1 MIAMT
6 LEQLRIFIAVA
17 EREHLTQAALALH
30 LTPSAVSSAVRTL
43 EERYSVA
50 LFHRTGRRIELTE
63 TGRAFLSE
71 AKATVARAKEAELFL
86 AEVGDLRR
94 GSLTLH
100 ASQTIASYWLPPVL
114 MQLHSKHPGLEL
126 RVTAANTEL
135 VAAAVIDGAAEIGLV
150 EGTIESVLLS
160 QQVVARDRLVIV
172 ARPDHP
178 LAQRHNVERDD
189 LLAAR
194 WVLREA
200 GSGTRSVLTSA
211 LDAKPGQLTVELTLP
226 SNEAVRAAVRT
237 GPFLGALSELIVQ
250 ADIDAGRLVK
260 LDFTLPER
268 EFLLLRHRER
278 HRSKASLAFEGLV
291 KAQGR

>member
-17 EREHLTQAALALH
+17 EREHLTQAALSLH
-30 LTPSAVSSAVRTL
+30 LTPSAVSSAIRTL

-63 TGRAFLSE
+63 TGRAFLAE
-71 AKATVARAKEAELFL
+71 AKATVARARETELFL

-94 GSLTLH
+94 GSLTLA
-100 ASQTIASYWLPPVL
+100 ASQTIASYWLPPVV
-114 MQLHSKHPGLEL
+114 MRLHQRYPGVDL
-126 RVTAANTEL
+126 RVSAANTEL

-150 EGTIESVLLS
+150 EGAVDSPLLA
-160 QQVVARDRLVIV
+160 QRVIARDRLVVV
-172 ARPDHP
+172 ALPEHP
-178 LAQRHNVERDD
+178 LAQRRGVERDD

-211 LDAKPGQLTVELTLP
+211 LDAKPGQLAVELTLP
-226 SNEAVRAAVRT
+226 SNEAVRAAVQA

-268 EFLLLRHRER
+268 QFLMLRHRER
-278 HRSKASLAFEGLV
+278 HRSKASLAFEDM
-291 KAQGR
+291 ATAPER

>member
-1 MIAMT
+1 MT

-30 LTPSAVSSAVRTL
+30 LTPSAVSSAIRTL
-43 EERYSVA
+43 EERYAVA

-63 TGRAFLSE
+63 TGRAFLAE
-71 AKATVARAKEAELFL
+71 ARATVARAREAELFL
-86 AEVGDLRR
+86 AEVGDLKR
-94 GSLTLH
+94 GSLALH

-114 MQLHSKHPGLEL
+114 MQLHSRHPGLEL
-126 RVTAANTEL
+126 HVTAANTEL
-135 VAAAVIDGAAEIGLV
+135 VTAAVIDGAAEIGLV
-150 EGTIESVLLS
+150 EGAIESALLS
-160 QQVVARDRLVIV
+160 QQVVARDRLVIA

-178 LAQRHNVERDD
+178 LAPRRGIERDE

-194 WVLREA
+194 WILREA

-211 LDAKPGQLTVELTLP
+211 LDAEPGHLTVELTLP

-268 EFLLLRHRER
+268 EFLMLRHRER
-278 HRSKASLAFEGLV
+278 HRSKASIAFEDLV
-291 KAQGR
+291 KPQAR

>member
-1 MIAMT
+1 MT

-43 EERYSVA
+43 EDRYSVA

-63 TGRAFLSE
+63 TGRAFLTE
-71 AKATVARAKEAELFL
+71 AKATVTRAKEAELFL

-94 GSLTLH
+94 GSLSLH

-150 EGTIESVLLS
+150 EGAIDSVLLS

-178 LAQRHNVERDD
+178 LAQRHDIERDD

-211 LDAKPGQLTVELTLP
+211 LDAKPGELTVELALP

-250 ADIDAGRLVK
+250 PDIDAGRLVK

-278 HRSKASLAFEGLV
+278 HRSKASLAFEEMAKV
-291 KAQGR
+291 QAR

>member
-1 MIAMT
+1 MT
-6 LEQLRIFIAVA
+6 LDQLRIFIAVA

-43 EERYSVA
+43 EERYSIA

-63 TGRAFLSE
+63 TGRAFLAE
-71 AKATVARAKEAELFL
+71 AKATVARAREAELFL

-94 GSLTLH
+94 GSLALH

-114 MQLHSKHPGLEL
+114 MRLHQKHPGLDL

-150 EGTIESVLLS
+150 EGAVENPLLA
-160 QQVVARDRLVIV
+160 QRVIARDRLVIV
-172 ARPDHP
+172 ALPDHP
-178 LAQRHNVERDD
+178 LAQRCGVERAD

-211 LDAKPGQLTVELTLP
+211 LNAEPGQLAAELTLP
-226 SNEAVRAAVRT
+226 SNEAVRAAVRA
-237 GPFLGALSELIVQ
+237 GPFLGSLSELIVQ

-268 EFLLLRHRER
+268 QFLMLRHRER
-278 HRSKASLAFEGLV
+278 HRSKASLAFEEMV
-291 KAQGR
+291 AAQER